1 MLRRS
6 INNKGLLFMVNYNGH
21 DLHFH
26 EWSATDDCIYYL
38 PLATLVDNGYAKA
51 SSEGCMVPFEN
62 IYLLD
67 SDERMLLGVP
77 DAYDKAI
84 RLRGE
89 GMLNTTEFKYKLEFL
104 TFVPDGDLFPYER
117 GGNILICG
125 NNQYLLSEEQ
135 YELLLRVEDYNKQDE
150 ETKTTDFNLR
160 AFAEIKELAINA
172 RCELDSYLANEN
184 VFVPGKIKIEV
195 GEDEEGF
202 TVDPSI
208 DIEENDKFKRTFD
221 RMRKVQGQYPLQRD
235 NGERVRVVLNPE
247 QKASLESL
255 KRTGSRHKTREQIR
269 ELTERP
275 TEFFDPNVFDLSELY
290 SDRVIEIGIYKPKFY
305 PFICPYKSCWIAGA
319 TVETPENGTTKITI
333 EDEEEL
339 EEFKNC
345 IIKAEEQHKSI
356 VDYKD
361 AQIDIDDAKFL
372 AETAGRQLKNPK
384 EPVKTE
390 GCGREVLIIEENAE
404 ELGFTVKERVIER
417 GNKYTLFKDP
427 FLNDNYSLKEHQEE
441 GVAWLQHLYKS
452 KASGCLMADDMGLG
466 KTLQILYFIDWH
478 SRMYPDHKPYLIV
491 APISL
496 LENWENEYNRF
507 FKQPRMSIRRLTSKD
522 VPRQFNKDVV
532 QRMQE
537 LDIVLTNYE
546 SLRIAQLN
554 FCAVEFDV
562 VAVDEAQKIKT
573 PGTMVTNAAKAL
585 KANFKI
591 AMTGT
596 PVENTLLDLWC
607 IMDFCV
613 PGLLGNAKAFA
624 AQYQSPLKNEDTD
637 IVALGNEIHEKLG
650 IYFMR
655 RLKKDAAKD
664 LPEKLEMKKQVAM
677 PMVQDSTYRNEIN
690 RYVRGEEPNMLVTIM
705 HIREISEHPYLYD
718 NTLANHDSSEVI
730 ETSARLQATIPFLD
744 SIRDKNEK
752 VIIFAER
759 KETQRMLQRV
769 CLERYGIV
777 AKIINGDTPSVVT
790 RVSSGKQSRQAS
802 IDEFQAVKGFNVI
815 IMSPI
820 AAGMGLNV
828 VAANHVI
835 HFSRHWNPAKEN
847 QATDRAYRIGQDKDV
862 YVYYPMA
869 VSKQFKSFDE
879 TLDELLSRK
888 TSLATST
895 IFPTER
901 VEVKTEELGQML
913 FSVS

>member
-1 MLRRS
+1 
-6 INNKGLLFMVNYNGH
+6 
-21 DLHFH
+21 
-26 EWSATDDCIYYL
+26 
-38 PLATLVDNGYAKA
+38 
-51 SSEGCMVPFEN
+51 
-62 IYLLD
+62 
-67 SDERMLLGVP
+67 
-77 DAYDKAI
+77 
-84 RLRGE
+84 
-89 GMLNTTEFKYKLEFL
+89 
-104 TFVPDGDLFPYER
+104 
-117 GGNILICG
+117 
-125 NNQYLLSEEQ
+125 
-135 YELLLRVEDYNKQDE
+135 
-150 ETKTTDFNLR
+150 
-160 AFAEIKELAINA
+160 
-172 RCELDSYLANEN
+172 
-184 VFVPGKIKIEV
+184 
-195 GEDEEGF
+195 
-202 TVDPSI
+202 
-208 DIEENDKFKRTFD
+208 
-221 RMRKVQGQYPLQRD
+221 
-235 NGERVRVVLNPE
+235 
-247 QKASLESL
+247 
-255 KRTGSRHKTREQIR
+255 
-269 ELTERP
+269 
-275 TEFFDPNVFDLSELY
+275 
-290 SDRVIEIGIYKPKFY
+290 
-305 PFICPYKSCWIAGA
+305 
-319 TVETPENGTTKITI
+319 
-333 EDEEEL
+333 
-339 EEFKNC
+339 
-345 IIKAEEQHKSI
+345 
-356 VDYKD
+356 
-361 AQIDIDDAKFL
+361 
-372 AETAGRQLKNPK
+372 
-384 EPVKTE
+384 
-390 GCGREVLIIEENAE
+390 
-404 ELGFTVKERVIER
+404 
-417 GNKYTLFKDP
+417 
-427 FLNDNYSLKEHQEE
+427 
-441 GVAWLQHLYKS
+441 
-452 KASGCLMADDMGLG
+452 
-466 KTLQILYFIDWH
+466 
-478 SRMYPDHKPYLIV
+478 MYPDHKPYLIV

-532 QRMQE
+532 QWMQE

-573 PGTMVTNAAKAL
+573 PGTLVTNAAKAL

-624 AQYQSPLKNEDTD
+624 AKYQSPLKNEDTD

-650 IYFMR
+650 VFFMR

-718 NTLANHDSSEVI
+718 NTLANHDSYEVI

-790 RVSSGKQSRQAS
+790 RVFSGKQSRQAS

-835 HFSRHWNPAKEN
+835 HYSRHWNPAKEN